1 MLCGRTLGD
10 GRGGGH
16 TPEFVASRPPS
27 HLPAASCS
35 HSTPP
40 PSPCASAPSPPAQ
53 MPTCWLAVRAAAV
66 AGTCGWTSLRRGGEN
81 GQGYPESQSSEPG
94 SPQSRCLTPGTPA
107 AVMPAPRPLPWAA
120 RGCFHGPPQSCPVPT
135 SCPSLEERSIS
146 SLGLITSSLP
156 RSCHS
161 PAV

>member
-1 MLCGRTLGD
+1 MLCSRTLGD

-16 TPEFVASRPPS
+16 TPESVASRPPS

-40 PSPCASAPSPPAQ
+40 PSPCASAPSPPAR
-53 MPTCWLAVRAAAV
+53 MPTCWPAAKAAAV

-81 GQGYPESQSSEPG
+81 GQGCPESQSSKPG

-107 AVMPAPRPLPWAA
+107 AVMPATRPLPWAT
-120 RGCFHGPPQSCPVPT
+120 RGCFHGPPHRAVLCPPPAHLLRKGPFPLWAQSPHHCP
-135 SCPSLEERSIS
+135 
-146 SLGLITSSLP
+146 G
-156 RSCHS
+156 
-161 PAV
+161 PATHQQ